1 VKTFGAP
8 CLIENS
14 HVGLLE
20 IKNSRFGSGNTIDV
34 PSFVVASTTLQGIGS
49 QAPSNNIEQDID
61 VR

>member
-1 VKTFGAP
+1 
-8 CLIENS
+8 
-14 HVGLLE
+14 E

-49 QAPSNNIEQDID
+49 QAPSNNIEQDVD